1 MVMPNEPVSDT
12 DVFRVHLPEAAGEHL
27 RREFELVSD
36 RDDDLEAL
44 LARLVQASSK
54 IPLDILK
61 CLLRF
66 RAAPQAPS
74 AILLTG
80 MPIDEDLPPTPT
92 EAVSA
97 SFKPGRVSECTIFLV
112 AILLGEPVAYAG
124 EKDGALVQNVF
135 PTRAERTSPSNESSA
150 VALAFHTEIPFS
162 RTAPAQS
169 FDAGAPDFVLLLGLR
184 SLPGRSATTSVID
197 ARDLCRRL
205 EPHHLALLR
214 KPQFQ
219 LQAPYSFTG
228 RGAGS
233 RPWSEPLALIRGSVE
248 APHIVFD
255 IACGVRGLSPE
266 AEAALSALGRVC
278 ADPTIQRSVQLGPGD
293 LLVIDNKRC
302 AHARS
307 PYEARF
313 DGRDRWLQRAYVRRD
328 IRTLTSKSATS
339 FRVLA

>member
-1 MVMPNEPVSDT
+1 MPNEPVCDT
-12 DVFRVHLPEAAGEHL
+12 DVFRVHLPEAAGRRL

-36 RDDDLEAL
+36 RDDDLETL

-61 CLLRF
+61 CLLRI
-66 RAAPQAPS
+66 RAAPQAAS
-74 AILLTG
+74 ALLLTG

-97 SFKPGRVSECTIFLV
+97 SFKPGRVSECTILLV

-205 EPHHLALLR
+205 EPPHLALLR
-214 KPQFQ
+214 MPQFQ

-233 RPWSEPLALIRGSVE
+233 RPWSGPLALIRGSVDRPTSYLTLL
-248 APHIVFD
+248 AVS
-255 IACGVRGLSPE
+255 GVSPGGRGGAFSAGPRMRRSGNP
-266 AEAALSALGRVC
+266 AERSA
-278 ADPTIQRSVQLGPGD
+278 
-293 LLVIDNKRC
+293 
-302 AHARS
+302 
-307 PYEARF
+307 
-313 DGRDRWLQRAYVRRD
+313 
-328 IRTLTSKSATS
+328 RT
-339 FRVLA
+339 R